1 MEIKSIVGQDN
12 PSDKLVSITGLEWQ
26 KVIHQARARLKQK
39 MKAPGF
45 RKGHVPDTYF
55 EQHVSPQQILTTAH
69 RLAIAKIDRL
79 LKQQRAIWY
88 YQEYI
93 NPEVKEITPEKYSL
107 LFSFE
112 QYRSGS
118 CWKIKKYKDFQLTIA
133 KQQAT
138 SPGAQELADA
148 LLALKKEYAL
158 LKKVARPCKISDW
171 IEIDCIGLSTNNK
184 INFLK
189 LQFELG
195 TQELF
200 LDLEQQIVGMTPL
213 STKVITAT
221 YPNDYFIVALQNQT
235 CDFKITLHQVSVQI
249 LPSDDELLLDLQYQ
263 QSYSTIQQLRE
274 QLQQQLNTNFQK
286 KYENLRL
293 TQLWYAIIKEA
304 QIIPSKREVRYQ
316 YQKVNQE
323 FLAQLKI
330 NNLSLHEYKHCS
342 GLNNKIIR
350 QQLEQKAFF
359 LAQQATINN
368 EISLREQLFPTIKEI
383 NRWYDYFQ
391 KMLPQ
396 SDHEMLFYLSRTTAT
411 ETPVHQFLLTHN
423 SFKLS

>member
-1 MEIKSIVGQDN
+1 M
-12 PSDKLVSITGLEWQ
+12 
-26 KVIHQARARLKQK
+26 
-39 MKAPGF
+39 
-45 RKGHVPDTYF
+45 
-55 EQHVSPQQILTTAH
+55 
-69 RLAIAKIDRL
+69 
-79 LKQQRAIWY
+79 
-88 YQEYI
+88 
-93 NPEVKEITPEKYSL
+93 
-107 LFSFE
+107 
-112 QYRSGS
+112 
-118 CWKIKKYKDFQLTIA
+118 
-133 KQQAT
+133 
-138 SPGAQELADA
+138 
-148 LLALKKEYAL
+148 
-158 LKKVARPCKISDW
+158 
-171 IEIDCIGLSTNNK
+171 
-184 INFLK
+184 K

-411 ETPVHQFLLTHN
+411 ETLVHQFLLTHN